1 MNGSEVSGNPAFIQ
15 GNGTSSRGKILI
27 VTAVDAEREA
37 VLRGLGPTD
46 EYDVIAGGV
55 GPAAAAASS
64 AAALA
69 AAAGEYKLVVSA
81 GIGGGFPGRAEIGD
95 IVVSTGIVAAD
106 LGAETPDGARFL
118 SVDELGFGSAR
129 VNVDEAVAFR
139 LVDALQTA
147 GMRAIAGQALTVSTA
162 TGSAEQAARL
172 AARVPNAASEG
183 MEGYGVAVAAKL
195 AGVPALELRAIS
207 NAVGPRDKS
216 AWRIGEAL
224 ASLTNA
230 CKRLTEV
237 L

>member
-1 MNGSEVSGNPAFIQ
+1 MNGSNASDNPAFVQ
-15 GNGTSSRGKILI
+15 RNDGATGKILI
-27 VTAVDAEREA
+27 VTAVEAERDA
-37 VLRGLGPTD
+37 VLRGLGSTD
-46 EYDVIAGGV
+46 DFVVIAGGV

-69 AAAGEYKLVVSA
+69 AGHYRLVISA
-81 GIGGGFPGRAEIGD
+81 GIGGGYPGQAEIGD

-106 LGAETPDGARFL
+106 LGAETPDGERFI
-118 SVDELGFGSAR
+118 SVDELGFGSSR
-129 VNVDEAVAFR
+129 IEVDERTALR
-139 LVDALQTA
+139 LIDALQTSS
-147 GMRAIAGQALTVSTA
+147 MRVIAGQALTVSTA

-172 AARVPNAASEG
+172 AVRVPGAASEG
-183 MEGYGVAVAAKL
+183 MEGFGVAAAAKL
-195 AGVPALELRAIS
+195 AGVPVLELRAIS

-224 ASLTNA
+224 ASLTKA